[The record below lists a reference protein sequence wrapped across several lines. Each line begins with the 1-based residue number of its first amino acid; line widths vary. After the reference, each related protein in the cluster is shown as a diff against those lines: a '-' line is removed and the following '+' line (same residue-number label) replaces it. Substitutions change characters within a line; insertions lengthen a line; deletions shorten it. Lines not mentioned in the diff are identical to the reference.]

1 MIDKRK
7 APHLNRQQRRHPVR
21 DSKVSR
27 SFGLPWLLMGLLIRG
42 GYILGETVRPVVP
55 GISVARPAGKSVVGI
70 VGKVKAAFSRWF
82 K

>member
-1 MIDKRK
+1 
-7 APHLNRQQRRHPVR
+7 
-21 DSKVSR
+21 
-27 SFGLPWLLMGLLIRG
+27 
-42 GYILGETVRPVVP
+42 VVP